1 MPEGAVP
8 KDGPS
13 AGITIA
19 TALLSALSQNPV
31 RRDVAMTGEITL
43 RGRVLPIGG
52 LKEKTLAAYRAG
64 IYNIIIPFDNQK
76 DTEEIPDS
84 VKKELRIYPVKT
96 MDEVAKIALLHQV
109 EQGPSPELYLHNAPV
124 HGNYMQQ

>member
-1 MPEGAVP
+1 MGHIIHDGCLTTGAHL
-8 KDGPS
+8 
-13 AGITIA
+13 GI
-19 TALLSALSQNPV
+19 NGYRERPV
-31 RRDVAMTGEITL
+31 KFARL
-43 RGRVLPIGG
+43 GG